1 MGCVS
6 SKQTVSVTPAIDH
19 SGVFRDNAC
28 SGSGRIVVDDPSPAV
43 EKKLVSSWRS
53 KSGKKRSKKS
63 GSELGSELSES
74 GRASSNCRSESLSF
88 RLGNLS
94 KYLEAEQVA
103 AGWPA
108 WLSNVAG
115 EAIHG
120 WVPFRSDAF
129 EKLEKIGQGTYSSVF
144 RARETETGRIVA
156 LKKVRFDNFEP
167 ESVRFMAREILIL
180 RRLNHP
186 NIIKLEGL
194 VTSKLSCNIHL
205 VFEYMEHDLTGLLSS
220 PDINFTTPQIKCY
233 MKQLL
238 SGLDHCHARG
248 VMHRDIKGSNLLVN
262 NEGILKVADFG
273 LANFCNVSGNKQP
286 LTSRVVTL
294 WYRPPE
300 LLLGA
305 TEYGASVDLWSV
317 GCVFAELLLGKPVLQ
332 GRTEVEQL
340 HKIFKLCGSPPAD
353 YWKKSKLP
361 HAMLFKPQQHYDGCL
376 RETLKDL
383 SDADITLIETL
394 LCVEPHKRGTAS
406 TALVSQY
413 FTTKPFACDPS
424 SLPVYSP
431 SKEIDAK
438 HREDATR
445 KKISGNGR
453 RGTESRKPTRK
464 PPAFANLAPAEDVRQ
479 HSRTFQKRNGHSV
492 HSSIDSD
499 ATLYEKMKKPSDH
512 EKEEGSHVKNASQG
526 DVPFSGPLQVS
537 VSSGFAWAKRR
548 KDDVSI
554 RSHNRS
560 LSRGHIPNLL
570 GPSPAFSESTDVEFK
585 IKENEKEEKHG
596 ARTDSQDRE
605 SYEML
610 KLSMLKKWRQLE
622 RPDSFDASDE
632 YHSQD
637 LSLALYQR
645 EEKAEKLGHLGDEDN
660 NEKIEFSGPLLS
672 QSYGVDEL
680 LERHERQ
687 IRQLVRKSWFQKGK
701 KQGK

>member
-1 MGCVS
+1 MGCVN
-6 SKQTVSVTPAIDH
+6 SKQTVSVTPAINH
-19 SGVFRDNAC
+19 SGVFKDNN
-28 SGSGRIVVDDPSPAV
+28 SVQEPSPAV
-43 EKKLVSSWRS
+43 EKKLVSWRS
-53 KSGKKRSKKS
+53 KSSKKS
-63 GSELGSELSES
+63 GSES
-74 GRASSNCRSESLSF
+74 GRASSNSRSESLSF

-144 RARETETGRIVA
+144 RARETETGKIVA

-180 RRLNHP
+180 RRLDHP
-186 NIIKLEGL
+186 NIIKLQGL

-262 NEGILKVADFG
+262 NGGVLKVADFG
-273 LANFCNVSGNKQP
+273 LANFCNASGNKQP

-317 GCVFAELLLGKPVLQ
+317 GCVFAELLLKKPVLQ

-340 HKIFKLCGSPPAD
+340 HKIFKLCGSPPED
-353 YWKKSKLP
+353 YWRKTKLP

-376 RETLKDL
+376 RETFKDL
-383 SDADITLIETL
+383 SDADVSLIETL
-394 LCVEPHKRGTAS
+394 LSIEPNKRGIAS

-413 FTTKPFACDPS
+413 FTTKPYACDPS
-424 SLPVYSP
+424 TLPVYSP

-438 HREDATR
+438 HREETTR
-445 KKISGNGR
+445 KKICGNGR

-464 PPAFANLAPAEDVRQ
+464 PPAFAKLAPAEDARCPSQ
-479 HSRTFQKRNGHSV
+479 TFQKRNGHSV
-492 HSSIDSD
+492 HNSIDSD
-499 ATLYEKMKKPSDH
+499 ASLYGKLQKKPSEQ
-512 EKEEGSHVKNASQG
+512 EKEEASHVKNGSQG

-548 KDDVSI
+548 KDEICV

-570 GPSPAFSESTDVEFK
+570 GPSPAFSEISDAESK
-585 IKENEKEEKHG
+585 MKENEKEEKQLE
-596 ARTDSQDRE
+596 A
-605 SYEML
+605 YEKL
-610 KLSMLKKWRQLE
+610 KLSMLKKWRKLE

-645 EEKAEKLGHLGDEDN
+645 EEKAAKLGHLGYKDN
-660 NEKIEFSGPLLS
+660 DEKIEFSGPLLS

-687 IRQLVRKSWFQKGK
+687 IRQLVRKSWSQKGK

>member
-19 SGVFRDNAC
+19 SGVFKDNVC
-28 SGSGRIVVDDPSPAV
+28 SVSGRIETSPASS
-43 EKKLVSSWRS
+43 EKNKKIASWRS
-53 KSGKKRSKKS
+53 KSGKKKKS
-63 GSELGSELSES
+63 IREGGSEFGSELSES
-74 GRASSNCRSESLSF
+74 GRASLNCRSDSLSF

-180 RRLNHP
+180 RRLDHP
-186 NIIKLEGL
+186 NIIKLQGL

-220 PDINFTTPQIKCY
+220 PDIKFTTPQIKCY

-248 VMHRDIKGSNLLVN
+248 VMHRDIKGSNLLVS

-273 LANFCNVSGNKQP
+273 LANFCNGSGNKQP

-361 HAMLFKPQQHYDGCL
+361 HATLFKPQQHYDSCL
-376 RETLKDL
+376 RGTLKDL
-383 SDADITLIETL
+383 SDVDINLIETL
-394 LCVEPHKRGTAS
+394 LSVEPQKRGTAS
-406 TALVSQY
+406 TALASQY
-413 FTTKPFACDPS
+413 FTSKPFACDPS

-431 SKEIDAK
+431 SKEIDVK
-438 HREDATR
+438 HREQATR

-453 RGTESRKPTRK
+453 HGTESRKPTRK
-464 PPAFANLAPAEDVRQ
+464 PPAFAKLPPTEDVRYPSQ
-479 HSRTFQKRNGHSV
+479 TLQKRNGHSV
-492 HSSIDSD
+492 NNSIDSD
-499 ATLYEKMKKPSDH
+499 ATLYGKPQKPSDH
-512 EKEEGSHVKNASQG
+512 EKEEASHVKNASQG

-548 KDDVSI
+548 KDDICV
-554 RSHNRS
+554 RSHHRS
-560 LSRGHIPNLL
+560 FSRGHISSLL
-570 GPSPAFSESTDVEFK
+570 GPSPAFSESTDIESK
-585 IKENEKEEKHG
+585 IKDKEKEEKHG
-596 ARTDSQDRE
+596 QRTDSQDRE
-605 SYEML
+605 AYEML
-610 KLSMLKKWRQLE
+610 KLSMLRKWRQLE
-622 RPDSFDASDE
+622 RPDSFDTLDE
-632 YHSQD
+632 YHSQE

-645 EEKAEKLGHLGDEDN
+645 EEKAAKRGHVVYKDN
-660 NEKIEFSGPLLS
+660 DEKIEFSGPLLS

-680 LERHERQ
+680 LERQERQ
-687 IRQLVRKSWFQKGK
+687 IRQLVRKSWFKKGK
-701 KQGK
+701 

>member
-1 MGCVS
+1 MGCVN

-19 SGVFRDNAC
+19 SGVFKDNA
-28 SGSGRIVVDDPSPAV
+28 SVQEPSPAV
-43 EKKLVSSWRS
+43 EKKLVSWRS
-53 KSGKKRSKKS
+53 KSSSKKS
-63 GSELGSELSES
+63 GSES
-74 GRASSNCRSESLSF
+74 GRASSNSRSESLSF
-88 RLGNLS
+88 RTLGNLS
-94 KYLEAEQVA
+94 NYLEAEQVA

-120 WVPFRSDAF
+120 WVPFRADAF

-144 RARETETGRIVA
+144 RARETETGKIVA

-180 RRLNHP
+180 RRLDHP
-186 NIIKLEGL
+186 NIIKLQGL

-262 NEGILKVADFG
+262 NEGVLKVADFG
-273 LANFCNVSGNKQP
+273 LANFCNASGNKQP

-317 GCVFAELLLGKPVLQ
+317 GCVFAELLLKKPVLQ

-340 HKIFKLCGSPPAD
+340 HKIFKLCGSPPED

-361 HAMLFKPQQHYDGCL
+361 HATLFKPQQHYDGCL

-383 SDADITLIETL
+383 SDVDISLIETL
-394 LCVEPHKRGTAS
+394 LSVEPHKRGTAS
-406 TALVSQY
+406 TALISQY
-413 FTTKPFACDPS
+413 FTTKPYPCDPS

-438 HREDATR
+438 HREETTR
-445 KKISGNGR
+445 KKICGNGR

-464 PPAFANLAPAEDVRQ
+464 PPAFAKLAPAEDARRPSQ
-479 HSRTFQKRNGHSV
+479 AFPKRNGHSV
-492 HSSIDSD
+492 HNSIDSD
-499 ATLYEKMKKPSDH
+499 ASLYGKLQKPSEH
-512 EKEEGSHVKNASQG
+512 EKEEASYVKNGSQG

-548 KDDVSI
+548 KDDISV

-560 LSRGHIPNLL
+560 LSRGGHIPNLL
-570 GPSPAFSESTDVEFK
+570 GPSPAFSEISDFVSK
-585 IKENEKEEKHG
+585 MKENEKEEKHG
-596 ARTDSQDRE
+596 EKTDSQDGE
-605 SYEML
+605 AYEML

-645 EEKAEKLGHLGDEDN
+645 EEHVAKLGHLGYKDN
-660 NEKIEFSGPLLS
+660 EEKIEFSGPLLS

-687 IRQLVRKSWFQKGK
+687 IRQLVRKSLFQKGK
-701 KQGK
+701 KQGN

>member
-1 MGCVS
+1 MGCVN

-19 SGVFRDNAC
+19 SGVFKDNA
-28 SGSGRIVVDDPSPAV
+28 SVQEPSSPAV
-43 EKKLVSSWRS
+43 EKKLVVSWRS
-53 KSGKKRSKKS
+53 KSCKKS
-63 GSELGSELSES
+63 GSES
-74 GRASSNCRSESLSF
+74 GRASSNSRSESLSF

-144 RARETETGRIVA
+144 RARETETGKIVA

-167 ESVRFMAREILIL
+167 ESVRFMAREILLL
-180 RRLNHP
+180 RRLDHP
-186 NIIKLEGL
+186 NIIKLQGL

-220 PDINFTTPQIKCY
+220 PDINLTTPQIKCY

-238 SGLDHCHARG
+238 SGLDHCHSRG

-273 LANFCNVSGNKQP
+273 LANFCNASGNKQP

-317 GCVFAELLLGKPVLQ
+317 GCVLAELLLNKPVLQ

-340 HKIFKLCGSPPAD
+340 HKIFKLCGSPPED

-383 SDADITLIETL
+383 SDADIGLIETL
-394 LCVEPHKRGTAS
+394 LSVEPHKRGTAS
-406 TALVSQY
+406 TSLLSQY
-413 FTTKPFACDPS
+413 FATKPYACDPS

-438 HREDATR
+438 HREETTR
-445 KKISGNGR
+445 KKICGNGR

-464 PPAFANLAPAEDVRQ
+464 PPAFAKLAPTEDARRPSQ
-479 HSRTFQKRNGHSV
+479 TFPKRNGHSV
-492 HSSIDSD
+492 HNSIESD
-499 ATLYEKMKKPSDH
+499 ASLYGKLQKPSEH
-512 EKEEGSHVKNASQG
+512 EKEEASHVKNGSQG

-548 KDDVSI
+548 KDDISV

-560 LSRGHIPNLL
+560 LSRGLIPNML
-570 GPSPAFSESTDVEFK
+570 GPSPAFSEISDVESK
-585 IKENEKEEKHG
+585 MKENQKEEKHG
-596 ARTDSQDRE
+596 ARTDSQDHE
-605 SYEML
+605 EAYEML
-610 KLSMLKKWRQLE
+610 KLSMMKKWRQLE
-622 RPDSFDASDE
+622 RHDSFDASDE

-637 LSLALYQR
+637 LSLGLYQR
-645 EEKAEKLGHLGDEDN
+645 EEKAAKLGHLGYKDN
-660 NEKIEFSGPLLS
+660 DEKIEFSGPLLS

>member
-1 MGCVS
+1 MGCVN
-6 SKQTVSVTPAIDH
+6 SKQTVSVTPAINH
-19 SGVFRDNAC
+19 SGVFKDNN
-28 SGSGRIVVDDPSPAV
+28 SVQEPSPAV
-43 EKKLVSSWRS
+43 EKKLVSWRS
-53 KSGKKRSKKS
+53 KSSKKS
-63 GSELGSELSES
+63 GSES
-74 GRASSNCRSESLSF
+74 GRASSNSRSESLSF

-144 RARETETGRIVA
+144 RARETETGKIVA

-180 RRLNHP
+180 RRLDHP
-186 NIIKLEGL
+186 NIIKLQGL

-262 NEGILKVADFG
+262 NGGVLKVADFG
-273 LANFCNVSGNKQP
+273 LANFCNASGNKQP

-317 GCVFAELLLGKPVLQ
+317 GCVFAELLLKKPVLQ

-340 HKIFKLCGSPPAD
+340 HKIFKLCGSPPED
-353 YWKKSKLP
+353 YWRKTKLP

-376 RETLKDL
+376 RETFKDL
-383 SDADITLIETL
+383 SDADVSLIETL
-394 LCVEPHKRGTAS
+394 LSIEPNKRGIAS

-413 FTTKPFACDPS
+413 FTTKPYACDPS
-424 SLPVYSP
+424 TLPVYSP

-438 HREDATR
+438 HREETTR
-445 KKISGNGR
+445 KKICGNGR

-464 PPAFANLAPAEDVRQ
+464 PPAFAKLAPAEDARCPSQ
-479 HSRTFQKRNGHSV
+479 TFQKRNGHSV
-492 HSSIDSD
+492 HNSIDSD
-499 ATLYEKMKKPSDH
+499 ASLYGKLQKKPSEQ
-512 EKEEGSHVKNASQG
+512 EKEEASHVKNGSQG

-548 KDDVSI
+548 KDEICV

-570 GPSPAFSESTDVEFK
+570 GPSPAFSEISDAESK
-585 IKENEKEEKHG
+585 MKENEKEEKQLE
-596 ARTDSQDRE
+596 A
-605 SYEML
+605 YEKL
-610 KLSMLKKWRQLE
+610 KLSMLKKWRKLE

-645 EEKAEKLGHLGDEDN
+645 EEKAAKLGHLGYKDN
-660 NEKIEFSGPLLS
+660 DEKIEFSGPLLS

-687 IRQLVRKSWFQKGK
+687 IRQLVRKSWSQKVRNKCSGL
-701 KQGK
+701 